1 MSNLSEVGLENALSR
16 FSRRTTIGDWIV
28 ASGST
33 DTVINVTKS
42 DGTAVSLSTNVIN
55 DLTNSMISFES
66 PGVNEG
72 EYRHIASITDTGTIT
87 LDQALSNTPATGNP
101 FTILTLMSVDVTAS
115 ENISQWAGT
124 GLSAPVGDN
133 ADGVADVTTGLPRFV
148 SRLTGWT
155 GTAWSRLKLA
165 TTGSLQT
172 RDDATGTTGSAAGTT
187 AALIGG
193 SDGTDLR
200 ALSTDAT
207 GAVKLAAG
215 TNTLGGVT
223 EASLDDASATPGSA
237 IPAKALQVSGSDG
250 TDARVLKT
258 DIDGTANTDL
268 TKVGGTAQ
276 TAADWTPLL
285 QGAAVKQ
292 STLTDGSGTITTG
305 GTAQTVF
312 AANATRRYL
321 YIQNNS
327 TAALWINFT
336 TTATASQPSIELAAG
351 ASFTMASGF
360 VSTELV
366 SIIGATTGQ
375 TFTAKQG

>member
-1 MSNLSEVGLENALSR
+1 MSDLSQVGLENALSR

-33 DTVINVTKS
+33 TTVINVTKS

-87 LDQALSNTPATGNP
+87 LDQALSNTPVAGNP

-115 ENISQWAGT
+115 ENIAQIGGT
-124 GLSAPVGDN
+124 GQTG
-133 ADGVADVTTGLPRFV
+133 ADWTTFFQGLY
-148 SRLTGWT
+148 
-155 GTAWSRLKLA
+155 
-165 TTGSLQT
+165 
-172 RDDATGTTGSAAGTT
+172 DAAVAAG
-187 AALIGG
+187 AAIPTKTLQVSG
-193 SDGTDLR
+193 SDGTDAR

-215 TNTLGGVT
+215 TNSIGAVT

-237 IPAKALQVSGSDG
+237 VPAKALQVSGSDG

-258 DIDGTANTDL
+258 DTDGTANSDL

-292 STLTDGSGTITTG
+292 NTLTDGSGAITTG

-312 AANATRRYL
+312 AANANRRYL

-327 TAALWINFT
+327 SAALWINFT

>member
-87 LDQALSNTPATGNP
+87 LDQALSSTPATGDP
-101 FTILTLMSVDVTAS
+101 FTILTVMSVDVTAS

-124 GLSAPVGDN
+124 GLSAPLGDN
-133 ADGVADVTTGLPRFV
+133 ADGVADVATGLPRFI

-165 TTGSLQT
+165 STGSLQT
-172 RDDATGTTGSAAGTT
+172 RDDATGTTGSAVGTT

-193 SDGTDLR
+193 TDGTDLR

-215 TNTLGGVT
+215 TNTLGGATTVGSGALYAGT
-223 EASLDDASATPGSA
+223 FTVPATTASAMTSQACNEVVIQASASNAQNVSIGNSTSQPISLAPG
-237 IPAKALQVSGSDG
+237 Q
-250 TDARVLKT
+250 
-258 DIDGTANTDL
+258 DI
-268 TKVGGTAQ
+268 
-276 TAADWTPLL
+276 
-285 QGAAVKQ
+285 
-292 STLTDGSGTITTG
+292 TLTI
-305 GTAQTVF
+305 
-312 AANATRRYL
+312 
-321 YIQNNS
+321 NNLNLVY
-327 TAALWINFT
+327 AVA
-336 TTATASQPSIELAAG
+336 TATGNTLG
-351 ASFTMASGF
+351 W
-360 VSTELV
+360 LV
-366 SIIGATTGQ
+366 RS
-375 TFTAKQG
+375 